1 MSSTLR
7 PNVSI
12 FWEANQMTIPNE
24 TLQAMIRSYY
34 GFELTD
40 EELDL
45 VRPELDNYLKE
56 VEQLRK
62 EVRELKGQKGKQTL
76 PERVSR

>member
-1 MSSTLR
+1 
-7 PNVSI
+7 
-12 FWEANQMTIPNE
+12 MTIPNE

-56 VEQLRK
+56 VEQLRELDLSRVMSSRLLQAQEGR
-62 EVRELKGQKGKQTL
+62 EV
-76 PERVSR
+76 